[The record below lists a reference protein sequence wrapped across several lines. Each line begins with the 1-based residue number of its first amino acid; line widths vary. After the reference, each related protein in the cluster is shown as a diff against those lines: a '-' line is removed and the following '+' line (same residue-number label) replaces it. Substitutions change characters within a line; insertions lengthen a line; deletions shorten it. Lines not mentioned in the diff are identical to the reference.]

1 MRSAARAHKEMI
13 KKMSLMFAD
22 GLKAQGIA
30 ILLNAWISPD
40 KNKLWFSWETDNLE
54 DLKAAFVEMNQQ
66 SGLTSVLEIYENYT
80 PN

>member
-1 MRSAARAHKEMI
+1 
-13 KKMSLMFAD
+13 MFAD